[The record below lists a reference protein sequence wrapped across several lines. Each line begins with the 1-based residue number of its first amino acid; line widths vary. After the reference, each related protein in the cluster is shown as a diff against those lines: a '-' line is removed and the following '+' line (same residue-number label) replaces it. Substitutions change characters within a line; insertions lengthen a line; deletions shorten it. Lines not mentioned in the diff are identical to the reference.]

1 MLICSKTK
9 KIRLQ
14 LLKLRIFLHRI
25 FNWEYWPFQV
35 VYIPIYFQWAFY
47 ALRERHIFF
56 FNACNPNIKNGGY
69 LNESKKDIYDQLPQ
83 DVYPIT
89 ILVSPTTDFES
100 CNVERQRHNIEFPCI
115 AKPDMGLRG
124 SAVVKLESREQWMKY
139 HNQADFDYLL
149 QNLIPYSNEVG
160 IFYVRFP
167 HEEKGRITGIV
178 GKEFMTVVGDGVS
191 TIKQLLLSNL
201 RFAMQVDAISR
212 QGAINLAEVLEA
224 GRSKVIVPY
233 GNHARG
239 SKFLDFTDWK
249 TTEMC
254 LAIETYLKQMPDFYF
269 GRIDVMFQSKA
280 DLQAGKHF
288 MFVEVNGA
296 GSEPTHIYD
305 PKHGIF
311 FAWKELCR
319 HFAYM
324 YRISRLNNKRGFSY
338 LTFREGMDELRMHN
352 KLNDTIRNF

>member
-9 KIRLQ
+9 KTRYP
-14 LLKLRIFLHRI
+14 LLKIRIFFHKL

-35 VYIPIYFQWAFY
+35 VYVPIYFQWAFY

-83 DVYPIT
+83 EAYPTT
-89 ILVSPTTDFES
+89 ILVSPETDFDS
-100 CNVERQRHNIEFPCI
+100 CNAERERSNIVFPCI

-124 SAVVKLESREQWMKY
+124 SAVVKLENSEQWLNY
-139 HNQADFDYLL
+139 HQQADFKYIL
-149 QNLIPYSNEVG
+149 QNLIPYSSEVG

-167 HEEKGRITGIV
+167 GEENGRITGIV
-178 GKEFMTVVGDGVS
+178 GKEFMTVVGDGKS
-191 TIKQLLLSNL
+191 TIEQLLLKNL
-201 RFAMQVDAISR
+201 RFAMQLSAIKR
-212 QGAINLAEVLEA
+212 QGAINLQEVL
-224 GRSKVIVPY
+224 KVGERKIIVPF

-239 SKFLDFTDWK
+239 SKFYDYSDWI

-254 LAIETYLKQMPDFYF
+254 LGIEKYVKQMPDFYF
-269 GRIDVMFQSKA
+269 GRIDVMFKSKA
-280 DLQAGKHF
+280 DLQAGKNF

-311 FAWKELCR
+311 FAWNELCR
-319 HFAYM
+319 HFRYM
-324 YRISRLNNKRGFSY
+324 YRISRMNHKRGFRY
-338 LTFREGMDELRMHN
+338 LTFREGMAELRMHN
-352 KLNDTIRNF
+352 KLNHTIQNF